1 MNVDTTN
8 KQGLNRAKNMGLV
21 PSGVVN
27 MIITADIAYAVE
39 NLFDASRK
47 GRVLGL
53 FRRTYN
59 EFFGQPSDHHLSQS
73 LKESHTLSS
82 Y

>member
-21 PSGVVN
+21 PSGVVD

-39 NLFDASRK
+39 NLLDVSSK

-53 FRRTYN
+53 FRRT
-59 EFFGQPSDHHLSQS
+59 
-73 LKESHTLSS
+73 
-82 Y
+82 